1 MIRRGKKY
9 RNLAASYDKK
19 VFYNIDEAVGILKK
33 SQLKFDQTVELHFNL
48 GVDPK
53 HSDQMVR
60 GSVALPHGTGRKI
73 RILAFCKDNA
83 VQAALDAGAEIAG
96 GAELVEK
103 ISGGWLGFDAVVAT
117 PDMMAVLGKVAKILG
132 PRGLMPS
139 PKAGTVSPNLA
150 QVIKEL
156 KAGKIQYR
164 VDKGANV
171 HAPVGK
177 LSFTDEQLRENILS
191 VIDSVK
197 KNKPQTSKGIYI
209 KSLTLAATMTP
220 SVRLDMALTR

>member
-1 MIRRGKKY
+1 MVRRGKKY
-9 RNLAASYDKK
+9 RALTASYDIKA
-19 VFYNIDEAVGILKK
+19 FYGLEEAVNILKK
-33 SQLKFDQTVELHFNL
+33 SQFKFDQTVELHFNL

-73 RILAFCKDNA
+73 RILALCKENM
-83 VQAALDAGAEIAG
+83 VQAAIDAGADFAG
-96 GAELVEK
+96 GADMVQK
-103 ISGGWLGFDAVVAT
+103 ISGGWLDFDAVVAT
-117 PDMMAVLGKVAKILG
+117 PDMMAVLGKVAKVLG

-150 QVIKEL
+150 LVIKEL

-177 LSFTDEQLRENILS
+177 LSFTGEQLQENILS

>member
-1 MIRRGKKY
+1 MIKRGKKY
-9 RNLAASYDKK
+9 RALAASYDAKS
-19 VFYNIDEAVGILKK
+19 FYGLNEAVDILKK
-33 SQLKFDQTVELHFNL
+33 AQAKFDQTVELHFNL

-73 RILAFCKDNA
+73 RILAFCKENA
-83 VQAALDAGAEIAG
+83 VQTALDAGADFAG
-96 GAELVEK
+96 GTDLVQK
-103 ISGGWLGFDAVVAT
+103 ISDGWLDFDAVVAT
-117 PDMMAVLGKVAKILG
+117 PDMMAVLGKVAKVLG

-150 QVIKEL
+150 QIIKEL

-177 LSFTDEQLRENILS
+177 LSFSGEQLRENILS